1 MGIKRYKPI
10 TAGMRHRVSL
20 DYSEVTTL
28 YPEKT
33 LIGGVKRGRGNG
45 RNAQGVITC
54 RHRGGGN
61 KKFYR
66 IVDFRRDKRDIDAK
80 VMSVEYDPYRTARI
94 ALLHYTDG
102 EKRYIIAP
110 NGLKVGD
117 TVMAGERVEI
127 KAGNA
132 MPLRNI
138 PVGTVIHNVE
148 VKPGKGGQLARSA
161 GAYAKLDGKEGRYA
175 FLRMPSTEIRTI
187 LLDCYA
193 TIGEVSN
200 SDSMNVF
207 IGKAGHSR
215 HRGIRPYVRGV
226 AMNKVDHPHGGG
238 RGKQKGYKT
247 PVSPTG
253 VPAKGYKTRKK
264 NKVTNRYIVAVRKK

>member
-1 MGIKRYKPI
+1 MGLKRFKPV
-10 TAGMRHRVSL
+10 TAGLRHKVGY
-20 DYSEVTTL
+20 DYSEITATE
-28 YPEKT
+28 PEKS
-33 LIGGVKRGRGNG
+33 LIVGVKRGRGSG
-45 RNAQGVITC
+45 RNNHGVITV

-66 IVDFRRDKRDIDAK
+66 LIDFKRDKHNVPAK
-80 VMSVEYDPYRTARI
+80 VVSIEYDPNRTARI
-94 ALLHYTDG
+94 ALLHYVDG

-110 NGLKVGD
+110 EGLKVGSF
-117 TVMAGERVEI
+117 VESGENVEI
-127 KAGNA
+127 KVGNA

-138 PVGTVIHNVE
+138 PVGTVLHNVE
-148 VKPGKGGQLARSA
+148 LSPGKGAQIARSA
-161 GAYAKLDGKEGRYA
+161 GTSAKLDGKEGKFA
-175 FLRMPSTEIRTI
+175 ILRFPSNEIRMV

-200 SDSMNVF
+200 PDNANIFS
-207 IGKAGHSR
+207 GKAGHSR
-215 HRGIRPYVRGV
+215 HLGIRPFVRGV

-253 VPAKGYKTRKK
+253 VPAKGYKTRK
-264 NKVTNRYIVAVRKK
+264 NKATDKYILSKRK

>member
-28 YPEKT
+28 NPEKT

-117 TVMAGERVEI
+117 TVMSGERVEI
-127 KAGNA
+127 KTGNA

-215 HRGIRPYVRGV
+215 HRGIRPFVRGV

-264 NKVTNRYIVAVRKK
+264 NKVTNRYIVAARKK